1 MKLSLFAPIDAE
13 AEHAEA
19 MLRNASELA
28 KQAQNTVTW
37 FSLRENAITFP
48 GFGASPN
55 EPGRRD
61 HLERRV
67 SDATDRSGAKPARP
81 CASDRAGGAGPEICG
96 ATSAGYVALRP
107 AIHQLDTPH
116 VDTLT
121 IELAFP
127 CVWVAPWSRTSR
139 LEPRQHSL
147 AVNAITTGE
156 ELIDDLVNQ
165 PTVSNF
171 YSGQHCTYETAP
183 EVPHDDSRLNP
194 NDRNTSPLRA
204 HPHADRILPQRR
216 GSTSRFHHPERTT
229 T

>member
-1 MKLSLFAPIDAE
+1 MF
-13 AEHAEA
+13 
-19 MLRNASELA
+19 RNVGELA
-28 KQAQNTVTW
+28 KQEQNTVTW
-37 FSLRENAITFP
+37 FAFRGNATS
-48 GFGASPN
+48 FGVFDTCAD
-55 EPGRRD
+55 ERGRRD
-61 HLERRV
+61 HLGGRAAERLIELAQTRL
-67 SDATDRSGAKPARP
+67 
-81 CASDRAGGAGPEICG
+81 ASAPVIVPVDLEMCG

-127 CVWVAPWSRTSR
+127 CVWVAPWSRTNR

-171 YSGQHCTYETAP
+171 YTGQHCTYETAP